1 MSSFRIGHLYSFDLK
16 FLQRR
21 PALIRRFG
29 FTGAVRQVAVLAANG
44 ADAMTIFP
52 ANPLHRQREQNK
64 LPQNIF
70 QLYAAAFIEG
80 DFTFS
85 FVDLHILF
93 VSGAFG
99 GTIEEIKIG
108 VDRKLGRF
116 QTPVTIRLHPD
127 FQVSLYPDFS
137 QRVGEQLRAAYRFER
152 RDLAKS
158 LIVLDLTRRE
168 GHVETDL

>member
-44 ADAMTIFP
+44 ADPMTIFP

-70 QLYAAAFIEG
+70 QLHAASFIEG
-80 DFTFS
+80 DFALS
-85 FVDLHILF
+85 FADLYVLV
-93 VSGAFG
+93 VSGPLGRA
-99 GTIEEIKIG
+99 IEEIE
-108 VDRKLGRF
+108 V
-116 QTPVTIRLHPD
+116 
-127 FQVSLYPDFS
+127 
-137 QRVGEQLRAAYRFER
+137 
-152 RDLAKS
+152 
-158 LIVLDLTRRE
+158 
-168 GHVETDL
+168 